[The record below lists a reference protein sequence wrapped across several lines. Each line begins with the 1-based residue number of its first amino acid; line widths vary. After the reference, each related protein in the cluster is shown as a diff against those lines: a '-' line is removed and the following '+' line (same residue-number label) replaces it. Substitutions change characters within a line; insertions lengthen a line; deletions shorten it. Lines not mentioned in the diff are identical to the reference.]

1 MLPGMATVELS
12 AKERRRLED
21 TFRTTTDRRLRDRVQ
36 AVLMASG
43 DRTQAQIAADLL
55 VSERSVRRWLQA
67 WRAEGLAGLEIQW
80 APGATPLIEETLA
93 PEILE
98 WVRQGPTA
106 CGLNRANWTSAELAE
121 HLWRTHGVRV
131 AERTMRQFL
140 QRHEVKPYRPTY
152 RFLKGDPVKQQTARE
167 ELAAL
172 GEKSASRRGG
182 AAQPG

>member
-1 MLPGMATVELS
+1 MGTVELS

-43 DRTQAQIAADLL
+43 DRTQAQIAVDLL

-106 CGLNRANWTSAELAE
+106 FGLNRANWTSAELAE

-131 AERTMRQFL
+131 AERTMRKFL
-140 QRHEVKPYRPTY
+140 RKHDVRPYRPTY
-152 RFLKGDPVKQQTARE
+152 RFLRGDPDKQQAARDV
-167 ELAAL
+167 LAEL
-172 GEKSASRRGG
+172 GEKSTSRRGR
-182 AAQPG
+182 AAQSG